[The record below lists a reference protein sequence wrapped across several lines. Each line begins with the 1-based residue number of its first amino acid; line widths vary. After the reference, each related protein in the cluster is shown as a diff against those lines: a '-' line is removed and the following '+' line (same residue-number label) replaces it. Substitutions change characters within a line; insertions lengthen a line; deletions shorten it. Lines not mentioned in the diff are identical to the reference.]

1 MERAPIKIY
10 DTSLRD
16 GLRNSGVTM
25 TLAQKLQ
32 FARQLEHLKVD
43 AIEIGYGGPSQIETM
58 RQLAEII
65 DGPIAF
71 GLSRVNLKDVDR
83 ALQSLQHAKKPGVN
97 IFHPVSDDFLRK
109 AKKSRQQALEV
120 SVAAIT
126 HARQQVAHV
135 VFSAQD
141 ASRAD
146 LAYLT
151 AICAAVI
158 AAGATCVSIADSMSF
173 AVPAQFGQF
182 CHAVRTR
189 TADSESITWSVHCH
203 NEMGLAVANSLAAI
217 ENGFRQVEGT
227 IDGIGEGQGN
237 TRLQSVVT
245 ALTQRADIFS
255 SVTTPIAV
263 EHFAAVNA
271 LLATTRTERAQ

>member
-1 MERAPIKIY
+1 MEREQIKIY

-32 FARQLEHLKVD
+32 FAQQLEHLKVD
-43 AIEIGYGGPSQIETM
+43 AIEVGYGGPSQIETM

-65 DGPIAF
+65 DGSVTF

-83 ALQSLQHAKKPGVN
+83 VLQSLQDAKKPGVN
-97 IFHPVSDDFLRK
+97 IFHPVSDDFLRR
-109 AKKSRQQALEV
+109 AKKSRQQAIDI
-120 SVAAIT
+120 SVAAVR
-126 HARQQVAHV
+126 HAKQQVDHV

-146 LAYLT
+146 LAYLSD
-151 AICAAVI
+151 ICGAVI
-158 AAGATCVSIADSMSF
+158 AAGATCISIADSVSF

-182 CHAVRTR
+182 CHEVQTR
-189 TADSESITWSVHCH
+189 TAGGENVTWSVHCH
-203 NEMGLAVANSLAAI
+203 NEMGLAVANSLAAV
-217 ENGFRQVEGT
+217 ENGFRQVECT

-237 TRLQSVVT
+237 TRMQSVVK
-245 ALTQRADIFS
+245 ALTQRADVFS

-263 EHFAAVNA
+263 EQFAAA
-271 LLATTRTERAQ
+271 SQLLVEARKE

>member
-245 ALTQRADIFS
+245 ALTQRADVYS
-255 SVTTPIAV
+255 SVTTHVAG
-263 EHFAAVNA
+263 EQFADTSR
-271 LLATTRTERAQ
+271 LLAQSR

>member
-1 MERAPIKIY
+1 MERAVVKIY

-32 FARQLEHLKVD
+32 FAQQLEHLKVD

-58 RQLAEII
+58 HKLAELI
-65 DGPIAF
+65 DGPIVF

-83 ALQSLQHAKKPGVN
+83 VLQSLQNAKNPGVN
-97 IFHPVSDDFLRK
+97 IFHPVSDDFLHR
-109 AKKSRQQALEV
+109 AKKSRQQALDV

-126 HARQQVAHV
+126 HARQQVDHV

-146 LAYLT
+146 LAYLSD
-151 AICAAVI
+151 ICGAAI
-158 AAGATCVSIADSMSF
+158 AAGATCISIADTMSF
-173 AVPAQFGQF
+173 ALPAQFGQF
-182 CHAVRTR
+182 CHEVRTR
-189 TADSESITWSVHCH
+189 TAGNKSVTWSVHCH

-217 ENGFRQVEGT
+217 ENGFHQVEGT

-237 TRLQSVVT
+237 TRLQSVIN
-245 ALTQRADIFS
+245 ALTQRADVFT
-255 SVTTPIAV
+255 SVTTTVAV
-263 EHFAAVNA
+263 EQFTETSR
-271 LLATTRTERAQ
+271 LLAESR

>member
-32 FARQLEHLKVD
+32 FAQQLEHLKVD
-43 AIEIGYGGPSQIETM
+43 AIEVGYGGPSQIETM
-58 RQLAEII
+58 HQLAALI

-83 ALQSLQHAKKPGVN
+83 VLQSLQGAKKPGVN

-109 AKKSRQQALEV
+109 AKKSRQQAIDV
-120 SVAAIT
+120 SAAAIR
-126 HARQQVAHV
+126 HAKQQVDHV

-146 LAYLT
+146 LAYL
-151 AICAAVI
+151 ADICGAVI
-158 AAGATCVSIADSMSF
+158 AAGATCISIADSVSF
-173 AVPAQFGQF
+173 AVPIQFGQF
-182 CHAVRTR
+182 CHEVRTR
-189 TADSESITWSVHCH
+189 TTGGERVTWSVHCH
-203 NEMGLAVANSLAAI
+203 NELGLAVANSLAAI
-217 ENGFRQVEGT
+217 ENGFRQVECT
-227 IDGIGEGQGN
+227 VDGIGEGQGN

-245 ALTQRADIFS
+245 ALTQRADVFL

-263 EHFAAVNA
+263 EYFTVASQ
-271 LLATTRTERAQ
+271 LLAEASKA

>member
-1 MERAPIKIY
+1 MTREHIKIY

-43 AIEIGYGGPSQIETM
+43 AIEVGYGGPSQLETM
-58 RQLAEII
+58 HQLAALI

-83 ALQSLQHAKKPGVN
+83 VLQSLQTAKNPGVN
-97 IFHPVSDDFLRK
+97 IFHPVSDDFLHR
-109 AKKSRQQALEV
+109 AKKSRQQATEV
-120 SVAAIT
+120 SAAAIT
-126 HARQQVAHV
+126 HARQQVDHV

-146 LAYLT
+146 LAYLSD
-151 AICAAVI
+151 ICGAVI
-158 AAGATCVSIADSMSF
+158 AAGATCISIADSVSF

-182 CHAVRTR
+182 CHDVRTR
-189 TADSESITWSVHCH
+189 TAGGDRVTWSVHCH

-217 ENGFRQVEGT
+217 ENGFRQIEGT
-227 IDGIGEGQGN
+227 VDGIGEGQGN
-237 TRLQSVVT
+237 TRLQSVVH
-245 ALTQRADIFS
+245 ALTQRADVYS
-255 SVTTPIAV
+255 SVT
-263 EHFAAVNA
+263 VNVDVKQFTVA
-271 LLATTRTERAQ
+271 GQLLAEASKE